1 MEAPTTLLSI
11 FYTAM
16 IAENM
21 ALYFFL
27 GICPLINLS
36 RDLKTS
42 FQMGLTVALVM
53 VMTSVINFAVFHYLL
68 RPLGLEYL
76 QLLFFVMTIAAMVQ
90 IVEAVIDRFF
100 PLVYSIF
107 GIFLPLLTV
116 NCAILGVSMF
126 AILREYDL
134 YSTLAFSSGSG
145 IGWLLAICLMAM
157 VKGRIDMKAVPKHL
171 GETGVTM
178 IVAAI
183 LAMAFTGA
191 AELMGMG
198 GF

>member
-1 MEAPTTLLSI
+1 METPTTLLSI

-16 IAENM
+16 IDENM

-36 RDLKTS
+36 RDVKAS
-42 FQMGLTVALVM
+42 FQMGLTVAGVM
-53 VMTSVINFAVFHYLL
+53 VMTSVMNFAIFHYLL

-76 QLLFFVMTIAAMVQ
+76 QLLFFVMTIAAIVQ

-157 VKGRIDMKAVPKHL
+157 VRRRIDMKAVPQHL

-191 AELMGMG
+191 AELIGSG
-198 GF
+198 AF